1 MAITTYKRDNQLV
14 FRMIFTMF
22 LLATLFI
29 GFLSFLFAMGFS
41 PILILA
47 IAIFM
52 AGFQYFYS
60 DKMVLKTTGAKIVTP
75 DQEPK
80 LHKLIDELCNTSDL
94 PKPKHIAIMD
104 TSVPN
109 AFATGRNPK
118 NAVIAVTKGLLNRL
132 NQKELEAVL
141 AHELSHVKN
150 RDIMVLTW
158 ASIIVI
164 MAGYLMQMLFWMS
177 LFGGFGGGSRDRNSG
192 GQAMIIMM
200 AIWIGTIIVYFI
212 AQMLIMTLSRYRE
225 LAADRGAAMITG
237 NPMDLASALKKIEQ
251 EVSNTPEKQVRN
263 VEHASAFFIIPA
275 IKSNFVASLMSSH
288 PSTEKRI
295 QKLKDMKKMYTAS
308 KQEYTKFNIDIS
320 KK

>member
-1 MAITTYKRDNQLV
+1 MAMTTYKRDNQLI
-14 FRMIFTMF
+14 FRMGFTML
-22 LLATLFI
+22 LLAFLFI
-29 GFLSFLFAMGFS
+29 GFLYFLFAMGFS
-41 PILILA
+41 PIFILA

-80 LHKLIDELCNTSDL
+80 LHKLIDDLCNTSKL
-94 PKPKHIAIMD
+94 TKPKHIAIMD
-104 TSVPN
+104 TPVPN

-118 NAVIAVTKGLLNRL
+118 NAVIAVTKGLLNKL
-132 NQKELEAVL
+132 NKKELEAVL

-177 LFGGFGGGSRDRNSG
+177 LFGGFGGGGRSRNG
-192 GQAMIIMM
+192 GQAMLIMM

-275 IKSNFVASLMSSH
+275 IKSNFIASLMSSH
-288 PSTEKRI
+288 PNTEKRI
-295 QKLKDMKKMYTAS
+295 QKLRDMKKTYSSS